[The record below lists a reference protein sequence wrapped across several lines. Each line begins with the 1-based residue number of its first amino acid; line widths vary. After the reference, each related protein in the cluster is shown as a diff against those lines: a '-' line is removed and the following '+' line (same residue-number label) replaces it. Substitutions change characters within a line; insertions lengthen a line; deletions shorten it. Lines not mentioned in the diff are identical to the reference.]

1 LIRASRAP
9 PHSVLGPRPR
19 SSTSLSFPRFLR
31 SSVRPLEVGPPSRR
45 KLGHRQGHR
54 RRRGRIPPR
63 PRSFRIPPRRV
74 TPSPSFEYSNPST
87 TNHYNPIQAMASH
100 PLKRGA
106 PRSSNSSFVSS
117 HVFSTDSSAAPP
129 TAAAMA
135 GNRRQYDSLSPDI
148 DINPSDSGDHD
159 PDATGGG
166 DVGDEDDSPDDELS
180 GGYDDDG
187 GTYDEYDDL
196 NSEAEEYY
204 NSGASELV
212 TTVRGDGYG
221 GGGSG
226 HHGAKTSLQS
236 HNYEPDESEVW
247 RAYVAQQHFSNR
259 GQWWTTGKLR
269 ALRRWGL
276 TLVVGVLQAVIAVA
290 CNFASKRLGEIKY
303 DHVYD
308 LLELQT
314 LKRHGME
321 ASGTGEGAGS
331 GGEDLYYTADGYLDM
346 NQDGVPDAEQ
356 GGAGEGSGASAD
368 LADHWYNFGGS
379 PFLAFLFYQT
389 VFAFLAS
396 IFVYIEPVSG
406 GSGIPEVK
414 CFLNGI
420 DLPRIVRVKTLV
432 CKVVGVTFSVAAG
445 LPVGKE
451 GPMVHSGSVVA
462 AGISQG
468 RTKFWGVDTSFSKFS
483 DFRND
488 REKRDFV
495 ACGAAAG
502 VASAFGAP
510 IGGVLFSL
518 EEGASYWSTKL
529 TWRAFF
535 CAMVTFGSLLALK
548 GREGHWGQSN
558 VSKLFSFGE
567 FTSIGD
573 GSTNYKVWELLLFIL
588 IGCLGGLIGA
598 CFNAGNEHLTIWRM
612 KNVNY
617 SKKRRM
623 VEVIVMS
630 VLVTT
635 VSFLMPLLWG
645 RCTELPTDMQDWT
658 NQEKDLVNNLVAFN
672 CIPGKQYNEVASLF
686 LIEADVA
693 IRQLFHFRET
703 GETDSSTFSSTAL
716 FLFFIPYI
724 TLASLVY
731 GIAIPSGLFV
741 PSLLSGAAFGRL
753 FGHLLHKLDH
763 TSGTFA
769 DSGTY
774 ALMGAAAVLGGMAR
788 MTISLTVILLEAT
801 GNMQYVLPLMM
812 TLMAARFTGNVFNE
826 GLYDIHIHLKHIPFL
841 EPEVPTIAE
850 RHEIVAGQVM
860 STEVKCLRP
869 VERVGIVYDLL
880 KNIQHSNFPIVDTAS
895 SGTLYGT
902 ASRSVLCTLLQRRAF
917 GQPHHLNN
925 GQYRA
930 NSDGGADYAELLGPK
945 RLSPLVQWDTIERV
959 YPNYPTIDDV
969 QLRPGDRNCWLDL
982 RPYANTAPYTINE
995 TASIQ
1000 VSPWRKIGLGID
1012 PFAHE
1017 QLPVP
1022 KLISPPKHCSAPTA
1036 CSAPLA
1042 SASCAWSTT
1051 TTR

>member
-1 LIRASRAP
+1 MAVAP
-9 PHSVLGPRPR
+9 RTSNTDYSGYQNPN
-19 SSTSLSFPRFLR
+19 STLPTNPNAMS
-31 SSVRPLEVGPPSRR
+31 
-45 KLGHRQGHR
+45 
-54 RRRGRIPPR
+54 
-63 PRSFRIPPRRV
+63 
-74 TPSPSFEYSNPST
+74 YSN
-87 TNHYNPIQAMASH
+87 NIRDY
-100 PLKRGA
+100 
-106 PRSSNSSFVSS
+106 
-117 HVFSTDSSAAPP
+117 
-129 TAAAMA
+129 
-135 GNRRQYDSLSPDI
+135 
-148 DINPSDSGDHD
+148 SD
-159 PDATGGG
+159 
-166 DVGDEDDSPDDELS
+166 DDELS
-180 GGYDDDG
+180 GGYPGAPHYSGSFDD
-187 GTYDEYDDL
+187 EDDL
-196 NSEAEEYY
+196 NSEARDYY

-221 GGGSG
+221 GGGGGG
-226 HHGAKTSLQS
+226 HGGNNRGGYASSLQS

-247 RAYVAQQHFSNR
+247 RAYVAQQHFTNR

-269 ALRRWGL
+269 ALKRWGL
-276 TLVVGVLQAVIAVA
+276 TLVVGVLQAVIATT
-290 CNFASKRLGEIKY
+290 CNMASRRLGAVKY
-303 DHVYD
+303 DHVYA
-308 LLELQT
+308 LLAYNAVGSESPSSSA
-314 LKRHGME
+314 ME
-321 ASGTGEGAGS
+321 AAPT
-331 GGEDLYYTADGYLDM
+331 EDQYAYYTADGYLDM
-346 NQDGVPDAEQ
+346 NQDGIPDEQ
-356 GGAGEGSGASAD
+356 QEGSGGEETD
-368 LADHWYNFGGS
+368 LNEYFFNFWHS

-389 VFAFLAS
+389 VFAIMAS
-396 IFVYIEPVSG
+396 LFVYIEPVSG

-420 DLPRIVRVKTLV
+420 DLPRIVRFKTLV

-468 RTKFWGVDTSFSKFS
+468 KTRLWGKDTSFSKFS

-535 CAMVTFGSLLALK
+535 CAMVTLGSLFAIRNQDIK
-548 GREGHWGQSN
+548 FGQAN
-558 VSKLFSFGE
+558 VDKLFSFGE
-567 FTSIGD
+567 FTAIGD
-573 GSTNYKVWELLLFIL
+573 GMVNFSVWELLLFIL

-612 KNVNY
+612 KNVNF
-617 SKKRRM
+617 SKKRRV
-623 VEVIVMS
+623 VEVVVMS

-635 VSFLMPLLWG
+635 VSFVMPLIWN

-658 NQEKDLVNNLVAFN
+658 NQEKDLVNNLVPFN
-672 CIPGKQYNEVASLF
+672 CIPGKEYNEVASLF
-686 LIEADVA
+686 FCEADVA

-703 GETDSSTFSSTAL
+703 GETDAATFSSAAL

-731 GIAIPSGLFV
+731 GIAVPSGLFV

-812 TLMAARFTGNVFNE
+812 TLMSARFVGNVFNE

-880 KNIQHSNFPIVDTAS
+880 KNAQHGNFPIVDTAS

-902 ASRSVLCTLLQRRAF
+902 ASRSMLCTLLQRRAF
-917 GQPHHLNN
+917 GQPHDVNN
-925 GQYRA
+925 GQNHS
-930 NSDGGADYAELLGPK
+930 NSNTGEDYAELLGPK
-945 RLSPLVQWDTIERV
+945 RLSPLVQWDTLERV
-959 YPNYPTIDDV
+959 YPRYPTIDDV
-969 QLRPGDRNCWLDL
+969 ELRPGDRNCWLDL

-1000 VSPWRKIGLGID
+1000 RTYRLFRTLGLRFLCVVNHNNQVVGIITRVD
-1012 PFAHE
+1012 LLPDSLSDAIMRGRNAHMVGGG
-1017 QLPVP
+1017 L
-1022 KLISPPKHCSAPTA
+1022 S
-1036 CSAPLA
+1036 
-1042 SASCAWSTT
+1042 
-1051 TTR
+1051 

>member
-1 LIRASRAP
+1 M
-9 PHSVLGPRPR
+9 
-19 SSTSLSFPRFLR
+19 
-31 SSVRPLEVGPPSRR
+31 
-45 KLGHRQGHR
+45 
-54 RRRGRIPPR
+54 
-63 PRSFRIPPRRV
+63 
-74 TPSPSFEYSNPST
+74 
-87 TNHYNPIQAMASH
+87 AMASQ
-100 PLKRGA
+100 PLRNPSRGD
-106 PRSSNSSFVSS
+106 P
-117 HVFSTDSSAAPP
+117 AASPD
-129 TAAAMA
+129 
-135 GNRRQYDSLSPDI
+135 YDSLS
-148 DINPSDSGDHD
+148 NSSDHSRDGDYSS
-159 PDATGGG
+159 
-166 DVGDEDDSPDDELS
+166 DDNYNCND
-180 GGYDDDG
+180 
-187 GTYDEYDDL
+187 YDDL
-196 NSEAEEYY
+196 NSEAQEYY
-204 NSGASELV
+204 ESGASELV

-221 GGGSG
+221 GGG
-226 HHGAKTSLQS
+226 HTAHGASSAHDAHANGNGPPPRPPRGGYYSSMNS

-269 ALRRWGL
+269 ALKRWGL
-276 TLVVGVLQAVIAVA
+276 TFCVGIVQAVIATA
-290 CNFASKRLGEIKY
+290 CNLTSRKLGAVKFE
-303 DHVYD
+303 HVYA
-308 LLELQT
+308 LLEYHSAGKNDLAVMGSNW
-314 LKRHGME
+314 RDG
-321 ASGTGEGAGS
+321 GTMTDDTAA
-331 GGEDLYYTADGYLDM
+331 YYTADGYLDL
-346 NQDGVPDAEQ
+346 NQDGIPDQEQ
-356 GGAGEGSGASAD
+356 EPAD
-368 LADHWYNFGGS
+368 ETSSPLDEYWFNFGNS

-396 IFVYIEPVSG
+396 LFVYIEPVSG

-420 DLPRIVRVKTLV
+420 DLPRIVRFKTLV

-468 RTKFWGVDTSFSKFS
+468 RTKVWGVDTSFSKFS

-535 CAMVTFGSLLALK
+535 CSMVTLGTLLAI
-548 GREGHWGQSN
+548 RNQDSQWGQTN
-558 VSKLFSFGE
+558 VDKLFSFGE

-573 GSTNYKVWELLLFIL
+573 GSSNYSIWELLLFIL

-612 KNVNY
+612 KKVNF
-617 SKKRRM
+617 SKKRRV
-623 VEVIVMS
+623 VEVVIMS
-630 VLVTT
+630 IMVSI
-635 VSFLMPLLWG
+635 VSFVMPLLWN

-658 NQEKDLVNNLVAFN
+658 NQEKELVGNLVPFQ
-672 CIPGKQYNEVASLF
+672 CIPGKEYNEVASLF
-686 LIEADVA
+686 FCEADVA

-703 GETDSSTFSSTAL
+703 GETDASTFSSAAL

-731 GIAIPSGLFV
+731 GIAVPSGLFV

-812 TLMAARFTGNVFNE
+812 TLMAARFTGNIFNE

-841 EPEVPTIAE
+841 EPDVPTIAE

-869 VERVGIVYDLL
+869 VERVGIVYDML
-880 KNIQHSNFPIVDTAS
+880 KSLPHGNFPIVDTAS

-902 ASRSVLCTLLQRRAF
+902 ASRAMLCTLLQRRAF
-917 GQPHHLNN
+917 GQPHDVNN
-925 GQYRA
+925 GHYHTHT
-930 NSDGGADYAELLGPK
+930 DGSTDYAELLGPK

-959 YPNYPTIDDV
+959 YPRYPTIDDV
-969 QLRPGDRNCWLDL
+969 ELRPGDRNCWLDL

-1000 VSPWRKIGLGID
+1000 RTYRLFRTLGLRFLCVVNHNNQVVGIITRED
-1012 PFAHE
+1012 LLPESLRDSIMRGRNAHM
-1017 QLPVP
+1017 QGQGTY
-1022 KLISPPKHCSAPTA
+1022 A
-1036 CSAPLA
+1036 
-1042 SASCAWSTT
+1042 
-1051 TTR
+1051 